1 MADYPESEDQRNPE
15 DNGLAF
21 PSIPDTPVSGTEI
34 HPADAL
40 RSGAGSS
47 ANSNA
52 GANASGTNG
61 AAVANGS
68 GQNSGDNHSG
78 RRRVRRRMSS
88 EHIRRIKRQ
97 RRNRRILIAM
107 LIVLMALAAVVG
119 VFALSAL
126 KVKNELQ
133 QAADGAKGLQ
143 SVIADADQSKLESH
157 ATEFSSHIDEAY
169 RQTTSPMWSVAT
181 HLPYVGDDISAIR
194 TTVVALEDISSQAL
208 PQLVQT
214 SGNINLSKIQVKN
227 GTIGISGLEAS
238 QKPLHVADE
247 VIDGAVREIKS
258 AQQPNIRQV
267 ADAFDFAK
275 TSCTKISNTVH
286 GMSTLARLLPG
297 MLGTDSHA
305 NDAPRNYL
313 ILAQTNAE
321 ARPSGG
327 MTGSLGVI
335 TVQGGHLSM
344 QPFVSDGELPKADE
358 PVVELTAEERLL
370 FTDKLG
376 TDIRDVNFT
385 PDFPRTGEIVRA
397 MWAKQYGTQV
407 DGVIA
412 IDPLFLQ
419 NMLAVTGGVTM
430 PDGSVLDGTDTART
444 LLNTVYAKMTP
455 EETDKYFSTAAQA
468 AFDHIT
474 RNAGNPKAYIEALSK
489 SVDQG
494 HLLLWSAHE
503 DEQELIAESKIS
515 GRLITEGAK
524 PQVGVYISDETQ
536 SKMDWY
542 LHREVTAEFQKVAAN
557 GANQYTVHVKLKNLM
572 TAEELETAP
581 NYVTGGT
588 DGTEPGDIR
597 TALFLYAPA
606 NGRLVDWK
614 FQNSDDYQGV
624 TVHDGLTLAVAK
636 IALKPGEEYDITLH
650 VQSAQNTKEPLT
662 LRQTPLIEG
671 R

>member
-1 MADYPESEDQRNPE
+1 MMNVSGEDMAERDDEEISQNPE
-15 DNGLAF
+15 GPQD
-21 PSIPDTPVSGTEI
+21 SQE
-34 HPADAL
+34 H
-40 RSGAGSS
+40 
-47 ANSNA
+47 
-52 GANASGTNG
+52 
-61 AAVANGS
+61 
-68 GQNSGDNHSG
+68 HS
-78 RRRVRRRMSS
+78 RRVRRRMSA
-88 EHIRRIKRQ
+88 EHIRRIKRK
-97 RRNRRILIAM
+97 RRNRRILIA
-107 LIVLMALAAVVG
+107 VLVILLALAAIAG
-119 VFALSAL
+119 VFAYSVL
-126 KVKNELQ
+126 KAKSEMQ
-133 QAADGAKGLQ
+133 QAVSSAKGLQ
-143 SVIADADQSKLESH
+143 SVIAETDQSELESH
-157 ATEFSSHIDEAY
+157 VSEFSGHIDKAY
-169 RQTTSPMWSVAT
+169 RQTSSPLWTVASYA
-181 HLPYVGDDISAIR
+181 PYVGKDIAVVR
-194 TTVVALEDISSQAL
+194 TVVASLEDISSQAL
-208 PQLVQT
+208 PQLVKVSQNVDLR
-214 SGNINLSKIQVKN
+214 NIRVEN
-227 GTIGISGLEAS
+227 GSVSIPGLEAS
-238 QKPLHVADE
+238 QQPLGIADK
-247 VIDGAVREIKS
+247 VIDNATREIKAVRE
-258 AQQPNIRQV
+258 PNIRQV
-267 ADAFDFAK
+267 ADALDSAK
-275 TSCTKISNTVH
+275 TYCAKIDNTVH

-327 MTGSLGVI
+327 LTGSLGVVS
-335 TVQGGHLSM
+335 VQGGHLSM
-344 QPFVSDGELPKADE
+344 QPFVSDAEFPKADE

-419 NMLAVTGGVTM
+419 NMLAVTGGMTM
-430 PDGSVLDGTDTART
+430 PDGSVLDGTNTART

-455 EETDKYFSTAAQA
+455 EETDKYFSMAAQA

-474 RNAGNPKAYIEALSK
+474 QNAGNPKAYIEALSK

-542 LHREVTAEFQKVAAN
+542 LHREVTTEFQKVAAN
-557 GANQYTVHVKLKNLM
+557 GANQYTVHIKLKNLM

-636 IALKPGEEYDITLH
+636 IALKPGEEHDITLH

>member
-1 MADYPESEDQRNPE
+1 MKYEMMNVSGEDMAERDDEETSQNPE
-15 DNGLAF
+15 EPQDSQEHYA
-21 PSIPDTPVSGTEI
+21 
-34 HPADAL
+34 
-40 RSGAGSS
+40 
-47 ANSNA
+47 
-52 GANASGTNG
+52 
-61 AAVANGS
+61 
-68 GQNSGDNHSG
+68 
-78 RRRVRRRMSS
+78 RRVRRRMSA
-88 EHIRRIKRQ
+88 EHIRRIKRK
-97 RRNRRILIAM
+97 RRNRRILIT
-107 LIVLMALAAVVG
+107 VLVVLLAIAAIAG
-119 VFALSAL
+119 VFACSVL
-126 KVKNELQ
+126 KAKNEMQ
-133 QAADGAKGLQ
+133 QAVSSAKDLQ
-143 SVIADADQSKLESH
+143 SVIAEADQSKLESRVS
-157 ATEFSSHIDEAY
+157 EFSGHIDKAY
-169 RQTTSPMWSVAT
+169 QQTSSPLWAVAS
-181 HLPYVGDDISAIR
+181 HVPYVGKDIAAVR
-194 TTVVALEDISSQAL
+194 TVVASLEDISSQAL
-208 PQLVQT
+208 PQLAKVSQNVDLN
-214 SGNINLSKIQVKN
+214 NIRVEN
-227 GTIGISGLEAS
+227 GSVSISGLEAS
-238 QKPLHVADE
+238 QQPLSIADK
-247 VIDGAVREIKS
+247 VIDNATREIK
-258 AQQPNIRQV
+258 AVQEPNIQQV
-267 ADAFDFAK
+267 ADALDSAK
-275 TSCTKISNTVH
+275 TYCAKINSTVH
-286 GMSTLARLLPG
+286 SMSTLAQLLPG

-313 ILAQTNAE
+313 ILAQTNSE
-321 ARPSGG
+321 VRPSGG
-327 MTGSLGVI
+327 LTGSLGLV
-335 TVQGGHLSM
+335 TAQGGHLSL
-344 QPFVSDGELPKADE
+344 QPFVSDAQIPKANE
-358 PVVELTAEERLL
+358 PVVELTAEEKML

-430 PDGSVLDGTDTART
+430 PDGSVLDGTNTAQT

-455 EETDKYFSTAAQA
+455 EQTDQYFSTAASA

-474 RNAGNPKAYIEALSK
+474 QNANNPKDYINALSK
-489 SVDQG
+489 SIDQG

-503 DEQELIAESKIS
+503 DEQNLIAESNIS

-542 LHREVTAEFQKVAAN
+542 LHREVTTEFQKVAAN
-557 GANQYTVHVKLKNLM
+557 GANQYTVHIKLKNLM

-606 NGRLVDWK
+606 NGRLVDWT

-624 TVHDGLTLAVAK
+624 TVHNGLTLAVGK
-636 IALKPGEEYDITLH
+636 VPLKPGEEYEITLH
-650 VQSAQNTKEPLT
+650 VQSAPDTKESLT
-662 LRQTPLIEG
+662 VRQTPLIEG

>member
-1 MADYPESEDQRNPE
+1 MMNVSGEDMAERDDEEISQNPE
-15 DNGLAF
+15 GPQD
-21 PSIPDTPVSGTEI
+21 SQE
-34 HPADAL
+34 H
-40 RSGAGSS
+40 
-47 ANSNA
+47 
-52 GANASGTNG
+52 
-61 AAVANGS
+61 
-68 GQNSGDNHSG
+68 HS
-78 RRRVRRRMSS
+78 RRVRRRMSA
-88 EHIRRIKRQ
+88 EHIRRIKRK
-97 RRNRRILIAM
+97 RRNRRILIA
-107 LIVLMALAAVVG
+107 VLVILLALAAIAG
-119 VFALSAL
+119 VFAYSVL
-126 KVKNELQ
+126 KAKSEMQ
-133 QAADGAKGLQ
+133 QAVSSAKGLQ
-143 SVIADADQSKLESH
+143 SVIAETDQSELESH
-157 ATEFSSHIDEAY
+157 VSEFSGHIDKAY
-169 RQTTSPMWSVAT
+169 RQTSSPLWTVASYA
-181 HLPYVGDDISAIR
+181 PYVGKDIAVVR
-194 TTVVALEDISSQAL
+194 TVVASLEDISSQAL
-208 PQLVQT
+208 PQLVKVSQNVDLR
-214 SGNINLSKIQVKN
+214 NIRVEN
-227 GTIGISGLEAS
+227 GSVSIPGLEAS
-238 QKPLHVADE
+238 QQPLGIADK
-247 VIDGAVREIKS
+247 VIDNATREIKAVRE
-258 AQQPNIRQV
+258 PNIRQV
-267 ADAFDFAK
+267 ADALDSAK
-275 TSCTKISNTVH
+275 TYCAKIDNTVH

-327 MTGSLGVI
+327 LTGSLGVVS
-335 TVQGGHLSM
+335 VQGGHLSM
-344 QPFVSDGELPKADE
+344 QPFVSDAEFPKADE

-419 NMLAVTGGVTM
+419 NMLAVTGGMTM
-430 PDGSVLDGTDTART
+430 PDGSVLDGTNTART

-455 EETDKYFSTAAQA
+455 EETDKYFSMAAQA

-474 RNAGNPKAYIEALSK
+474 QNAGNPKAYIEALSK

-542 LHREVTAEFQKVAAN
+542 LHREVTTEFQKVAAN
-557 GANQYTVHVKLKNLM
+557 GANQYTVHIKLKNLM

-636 IALKPGEEYDITLH
+636 IALKPGEEHDITLH

-671 R
+671 RGKYSFIVSNLYGDQIFLSIAP

>member
-1 MADYPESEDQRNPE
+1 MNVSGEDMAERDDEEISQNPE
-15 DNGLAF
+15 GPQD
-21 PSIPDTPVSGTEI
+21 SQE
-34 HPADAL
+34 H
-40 RSGAGSS
+40 
-47 ANSNA
+47 
-52 GANASGTNG
+52 
-61 AAVANGS
+61 
-68 GQNSGDNHSG
+68 HS
-78 RRRVRRRMSS
+78 RRVRRRMSA
-88 EHIRRIKRQ
+88 EHIRRIKRK
-97 RRNRRILIAM
+97 RRNRRILIA
-107 LIVLMALAAVVG
+107 VLVILLALAAIAG
-119 VFALSAL
+119 VFAYSVL
-126 KVKNELQ
+126 KAKSEMQ
-133 QAADGAKGLQ
+133 QAVSSAKGLQ
-143 SVIADADQSKLESH
+143 SVIAETDQSELESH
-157 ATEFSSHIDEAY
+157 VSEFSGHIDKAY
-169 RQTTSPMWSVAT
+169 RQTSSPLWTVASYA
-181 HLPYVGDDISAIR
+181 PYVGKDIAVVR
-194 TTVVALEDISSQAL
+194 TVVASLEDISSQAL
-208 PQLVQT
+208 PQLVKVSQNVDLR
-214 SGNINLSKIQVKN
+214 NIRVEN
-227 GTIGISGLEAS
+227 GSVSIPGLEAS
-238 QKPLHVADE
+238 QQPLGIADK
-247 VIDGAVREIKS
+247 VIDNATREIKAVRE
-258 AQQPNIRQV
+258 PNIRQV
-267 ADAFDFAK
+267 ADALDSAK
-275 TSCTKISNTVH
+275 TYCAKIDNTVH

-327 MTGSLGVI
+327 LTGSLGVVS
-335 TVQGGHLSM
+335 VQGGHLSM
-344 QPFVSDGELPKADE
+344 QPFVSDAEFPKADE

-419 NMLAVTGGVTM
+419 NMLAVTGGMTM
-430 PDGSVLDGTDTART
+430 PDGSVLDGTNTART

-455 EETDKYFSTAAQA
+455 EETDKYFSMAAQA

-474 RNAGNPKAYIEALSK
+474 QNAGNPKAYIEALSK

-542 LHREVTAEFQKVAAN
+542 LHREVTTEFQKVAAN
-557 GANQYTVHVKLKNLM
+557 GANQYTVHIKLKNLM

-636 IALKPGEEYDITLH
+636 IALKPGEEHDITLH

>member
-1 MADYPESEDQRNPE
+1 MADRPGAENQESPEE
-15 DNGLAF
+15 NGLAF
-21 PSIPDTPVSGTEI
+21 PSIPENPVFEQESHSGTSNTS
-34 HPADAL
+34 DA
-40 RSGAGSS
+40 SDISD
-47 ANSNA
+47 
-52 GANASGTNG
+52 
-61 AAVANGS
+61 AAL
-68 GQNSGDNHSG
+68 NSGSNRDTNQNPEHSEPH
-78 RRRVRRRMSS
+78 RRRVRRRMSA

-97 RRNRRILIAM
+97 RRNRRILIAV
-107 LIVLMALAAVVG
+107 LIVLLVLAAIAG
-119 VFALSAL
+119 VFAFSAL
-126 KVKNELQ
+126 KVKSELQ
-133 QAADGAKGLQ
+133 QAADGAKNLQ
-143 SVIADADQSKLESH
+143 SVIADADQSKMEKRVG
-157 ATEFSSHIDEAY
+157 EFSAHIDNAY
-169 RQTTSPMWSVAT
+169 RQTSSPIWSVAT
-181 HLPYVGDDISAIR
+181 RLPYVGGDISAVR
-194 TTVVALEDISSQAL
+194 DTVGALEDISSQAL
-208 PQLVQT
+208 PQLVQA
-214 SGNINLSKIQVKN
+214 SGSINLNKIQVKD
-227 GTIGISGLEAS
+227 GTIDISGLENA
-238 QKPLHVADE
+238 QKPLNTADD
-247 VIDGAVREIKS
+247 VIDDAVREVKS
-258 AQQPNIRQV
+258 VQQPKIRQV
-267 ADAFDFAK
+267 ADAIDAAK
-275 TSCTKISNTVH
+275 ASCAKLGNTVH
-286 GMSTLARLLPG
+286 GMSTLAQLLPS

-327 MTGSLGVI
+327 LTGSLGMV
-335 TVQGGHLSM
+335 TVQGGHLSL
-344 QPFVSDGELPKADE
+344 QPFVSDMEIPNTGE
-358 PVVELTAEERLL
+358 PVVELTAEERML

-397 MWAKQYGTQV
+397 MWARQYGVQV

-430 PDGSVLDGTDTART
+430 PDGSVLDGETTAQT
-444 LLNTVYAKMTP
+444 LLNTVYANMTP
-455 EETDKYFSTAAQA
+455 EETDKYFADAAQA

-474 RNAGNPKAYIEALSK
+474 QNADDPKAYIGALSQ
-489 SVDQG
+489 SVKQG

-503 DEQELIAESKIS
+503 DEQDLIAESEIS

-542 LHREVTAEFQKVAAN
+542 LHREVTTKFQKVAAN
-557 GANQYTVHVKLKNLM
+557 GANQYTVHIKLKNLM
-572 TAEELETAP
+572 TAEELATAP

-614 FQNSDDYQGV
+614 FQNQNDYQGV
-624 TVHDGLTLAVAK
+624 TVHDGLTLAVGK
-636 IALKPGEEYDITLH
+636 VTLKPGEEYEITLH
-650 VQSAQNTKEPLT
+650 VQSAPNTKEALT
-662 LRQTPLIEG
+662 VRQTPLIEG

>member
-1 MADYPESEDQRNPE
+1 MMNVSGEDMAERDDEEISQNPE
-15 DNGLAF
+15 GPQD
-21 PSIPDTPVSGTEI
+21 PQE
-34 HPADAL
+34 H
-40 RSGAGSS
+40 
-47 ANSNA
+47 
-52 GANASGTNG
+52 
-61 AAVANGS
+61 
-68 GQNSGDNHSG
+68 HS
-78 RRRVRRRMSS
+78 RRVRRRMSA
-88 EHIRRIKRQ
+88 EHIRRIKRK
-97 RRNRRILIAM
+97 RRNRRILIA
-107 LIVLMALAAVVG
+107 VLVILLALAAIAG
-119 VFALSAL
+119 VFAYSVL
-126 KVKNELQ
+126 KAKSEMQ
-133 QAADGAKGLQ
+133 QAVSSAKGLQ
-143 SVIADADQSKLESH
+143 SVIAETDQSELESH
-157 ATEFSSHIDEAY
+157 VSEFSGHIDKAY
-169 RQTTSPMWSVAT
+169 RQTSSPLWAVASYV
-181 HLPYVGDDISAIR
+181 PYVGKDIAAVR
-194 TTVVALEDISSQAL
+194 TVVASLEDISSQAL
-208 PQLVQT
+208 PQLVKVSQNVDLR
-214 SGNINLSKIQVKN
+214 NIRVEN
-227 GTIGISGLEAS
+227 GSVSIPGLEAS
-238 QKPLHVADE
+238 QQPLGIADK
-247 VIDGAVREIKS
+247 VIDNATREIKAVRE
-258 AQQPNIRQV
+258 PNIRQV
-267 ADAFDFAK
+267 ADALDSAK
-275 TSCTKISNTVH
+275 TYCTKIDNTVH

-327 MTGSLGVI
+327 LTGSLGVVS
-335 TVQGGHLSM
+335 VQGGHLSM
-344 QPFVSDGELPKADE
+344 QPFVSDAEFPKADE

-419 NMLAVTGGVTM
+419 NMLAVTGGMTM
-430 PDGSVLDGTDTART
+430 PDGSVLDGTNTART
-444 LLNTVYAKMTP
+444 LLNTVYAKMAP
-455 EETDKYFSTAAQA
+455 EETDKYFSMAAQA

-474 RNAGNPKAYIEALSK
+474 QNTGNPKAYVEALSK

-503 DEQELIAESKIS
+503 DEQNLIAESKIS

-542 LHREVTAEFQKVAAN
+542 LHREVTTEFQKVAAN
-557 GANQYTVHVKLKNLM
+557 GANQYTVHIKLKNLM

-636 IALKPGEEYDITLH
+636 IALKPGKEHDITLH

>member
-1 MADYPESEDQRNPE
+1 MADSPGSENQENPE
-15 DNGLAF
+15 ESGLAF
-21 PSIPDTPVSGTEI
+21 PSIPESPVSRQ
-34 HPADAL
+34 DS
-40 RSGAGSS
+40 RSS
-47 ANSNA
+47 NSNA
-52 GANASGTNG
+52 SGAPGISDVAPDSGFDRDSSRSNEH
-61 AAVANGS
+61 
-68 GQNSGDNHSG
+68 DEPH
-78 RRRVRRRMSS
+78 RRRVRRRMSA

-97 RRNRRILIAM
+97 RRNRRILIVV
-107 LIVLMALAAVVG
+107 LIILLMLAAIAG
-119 VFALSAL
+119 VFAFSAL
-126 KVKNELQ
+126 KVKSELQ
-133 QAADGAKGLQ
+133 QAADGAKHLQ
-143 SVIADADQSKLESH
+143 SVIADADQAKMEKRVG
-157 ATEFSSHIDEAY
+157 EFSAHIDKAY
-169 RQTTSPMWSVAT
+169 RQTSSPIWSVAT
-181 HLPYVGDDISAIR
+181 RLPYVGGDISAVR
-194 TTVVALEDISSQAL
+194 DTVGALEDISSQAL
-208 PQLVQT
+208 PQLVQA
-214 SGNINLSKIQVKN
+214 SGSINLNKIQVKD
-227 GTIGISGLEAS
+227 GTIGISGLENS
-238 QKPLHVADE
+238 QKPLNVADD
-247 VIDGAVREIKS
+247 VIDDAVREVKS
-258 AQQPNIRQV
+258 VRQPKIRQV
-267 ADAFDFAK
+267 ADAIDAAK
-275 TSCTKISNTVH
+275 ASCVKLGNTVH
-286 GMSTLARLLPG
+286 GMSTLAQLLPS

-327 MTGSLGVI
+327 LTGSLGVI
-335 TVQGGHLSM
+335 TVQGGHLSL
-344 QPFVSDGELPKADE
+344 QPFVSDMEIPNTGE

-397 MWAKQYGTQV
+397 MWAKQYGVQV

-430 PDGSVLDGTDTART
+430 SDGSVLDGETTAQT
-444 LLNTVYAKMTP
+444 LLNTVYARMTP
-455 EETDKYFSTAAQA
+455 EETDKYFANAAQA

-474 RNAGNPKAYIEALSK
+474 QNSGDPKAYINALSQ
-489 SVDQG
+489 SVKQG

-503 DEQELIAESKIS
+503 SEQDLIAESEIS
-515 GRLITEGAK
+515 GRLVTEGAK

-542 LHREVTAEFQKVAAN
+542 LHREVTTEFQKVAAN
-557 GANQYTVHVKLKNLM
+557 GANQYTVHIKLKNLM
-572 TAEELETAP
+572 TAEELAAAP

-614 FQNSDDYQGV
+614 FQNQNDYQGV
-624 TVHDGLTLAVAK
+624 TVHDGLTLAVGK
-636 IALKPGEEYDITLH
+636 VTLKPGEEYEITLH
-650 VQSAQNTKEPLT
+650 VQSAPNAKEALT
-662 LRQTPLIEG
+662 VRQTPLIEG

>member
-1 MADYPESEDQRNPE
+1 MNVSGEDMAEQDDEEISQNPE
-15 DNGLAF
+15 GPQD
-21 PSIPDTPVSGTEI
+21 SQEY
-34 HPADAL
+34 
-40 RSGAGSS
+40 
-47 ANSNA
+47 
-52 GANASGTNG
+52 
-61 AAVANGS
+61 
-68 GQNSGDNHSG
+68 HS
-78 RRRVRRRMSS
+78 RRVRRRMSA
-88 EHIRRIKRQ
+88 EHIRRIKRK
-97 RRNRRILIAM
+97 RRNRRILIA
-107 LIVLMALAAVVG
+107 VLVILLALAAIAG
-119 VFALSAL
+119 VFACSVL
-126 KVKNELQ
+126 KAKSEMQ
-133 QAADGAKGLQ
+133 QAVSSAKGLQ
-143 SVIADADQSKLESH
+143 SVIAETDQSELESH
-157 ATEFSSHIDEAY
+157 VSEFSGHIDKAY
-169 RQTTSPMWSVAT
+169 RQTSSPLWAVASYA
-181 HLPYVGDDISAIR
+181 PYVGKDIAAVR
-194 TTVVALEDISSQAL
+194 TVVASLEDISSQAL
-208 PQLVQT
+208 PQLVKVSQNVDLR
-214 SGNINLSKIQVKN
+214 NIRVEN
-227 GTIGISGLEAS
+227 GSVSIPGLEAS
-238 QKPLHVADE
+238 QQPLGIADK
-247 VIDGAVREIKS
+247 VIDNATREIKAVRE
-258 AQQPNIRQV
+258 PNIRQV
-267 ADAFDFAK
+267 AAVLDSAK
-275 TSCTKISNTVH
+275 TYCAKIDNTVH

-327 MTGSLGVI
+327 LTGSLGVVS
-335 TVQGGHLSM
+335 VQGGHLSM
-344 QPFVSDGELPKADE
+344 QPFVSDGEFPKADE

-419 NMLAVTGGVTM
+419 NMLAVTGGMTM
-430 PDGSVLDGTDTART
+430 PDGSVLDGTNTART
-444 LLNTVYAKMTP
+444 LLNTVYAKMAP
-455 EETDKYFSTAAQA
+455 EETDKYFSMAAQA

-474 RNAGNPKAYIEALSK
+474 QNAGNPKAYIEALSK

-542 LHREVTAEFQKVAAN
+542 LHREVTTEFQKVAAN
-557 GANQYTVHVKLKNLM
+557 GANQYTVHIKLKNLM

-636 IALKPGEEYDITLH
+636 IALKPGEEHDITLH

>member
-1 MADYPESEDQRNPE
+1 MNVSGEDMAERDDEEISQNPE
-15 DNGLAF
+15 GPQD
-21 PSIPDTPVSGTEI
+21 SQE
-34 HPADAL
+34 H
-40 RSGAGSS
+40 
-47 ANSNA
+47 
-52 GANASGTNG
+52 
-61 AAVANGS
+61 
-68 GQNSGDNHSG
+68 HS
-78 RRRVRRRMSS
+78 RRVRRRMSA
-88 EHIRRIKRQ
+88 EHIRRIKRK
-97 RRNRRILIAM
+97 RRNRRILIA
-107 LIVLMALAAVVG
+107 VLVILLALAAIAG
-119 VFALSAL
+119 VFAYSVL
-126 KVKNELQ
+126 KAKSEMQ
-133 QAADGAKGLQ
+133 QAVSSAKGLQ
-143 SVIADADQSKLESH
+143 SVIAETDQSELESH
-157 ATEFSSHIDEAY
+157 VSEFSGHIDKAY
-169 RQTTSPMWSVAT
+169 RQTSSPLWTVASYA
-181 HLPYVGDDISAIR
+181 PYVGKDIAVVR
-194 TTVVALEDISSQAL
+194 TVVASLEDISSQAL
-208 PQLVQT
+208 PQLVKVSQNVDLR
-214 SGNINLSKIQVKN
+214 NIRVEN
-227 GTIGISGLEAS
+227 GSVSSPGMEAS
-238 QKPLHVADE
+238 QQPLGIADK
-247 VIDGAVREIKS
+247 VIDNATREIKAVRE
-258 AQQPNIRQV
+258 PNIRQV
-267 ADAFDFAK
+267 ADALDSAK
-275 TSCTKISNTVH
+275 TYCAKIDNTVH

-327 MTGSLGVI
+327 LTGSLGVVS
-335 TVQGGHLSM
+335 VQGGHLSM
-344 QPFVSDGELPKADE
+344 QPFVSDAEFPKADE

-419 NMLAVTGGVTM
+419 NMLAVTGGMTM
-430 PDGSVLDGTDTART
+430 PDGSVLDGTNTART

-455 EETDKYFSTAAQA
+455 EETDKYFSMAAQA

-474 RNAGNPKAYIEALSK
+474 QNAGNPKAYIEALSK

-542 LHREVTAEFQKVAAN
+542 LHREVTTEFQKVAAN
-557 GANQYTVHVKLKNLM
+557 GANQYTVHIKLKNLM

-636 IALKPGEEYDITLH
+636 IALKPGEEHDITLH

>member
-1 MADYPESEDQRNPE
+1 MADSPGSENQENPE
-15 DNGLAF
+15 ESGLAF
-21 PSIPDTPVSGTEI
+21 PSIPESPVSRQ
-34 HPADAL
+34 DS
-40 RSGAGSS
+40 RSS
-47 ANSNA
+47 NSNA
-52 GANASGTNG
+52 SGAPGISDVAPDSGFDRDSSRSNEH
-61 AAVANGS
+61 
-68 GQNSGDNHSG
+68 DEPH
-78 RRRVRRRMSS
+78 RRRVRRRMSA

-97 RRNRRILIAM
+97 RRNRRILIVV
-107 LIVLMALAAVVG
+107 LIILLMLAAIAG
-119 VFALSAL
+119 VFAFSAL
-126 KVKNELQ
+126 KVKSELQ
-133 QAADGAKGLQ
+133 QAADGAKHLQ
-143 SVIADADQSKLESH
+143 SVIADADQSKMEKRVG
-157 ATEFSSHIDEAY
+157 EFSAHIDKAY
-169 RQTTSPMWSVAT
+169 RQTSSPIWSVAT
-181 HLPYVGDDISAIR
+181 RLPYVGGDISAVR
-194 TTVVALEDISSQAL
+194 DTVGALEDISSQAL
-208 PQLVQT
+208 PQLVQA
-214 SGNINLSKIQVKN
+214 SGSINLNKIQVKN
-227 GTIGISGLEAS
+227 GTIGISGLENA
-238 QKPLHVADE
+238 QKPLNVADD
-247 VIDGAVREIKS
+247 VIDDAVREVKS
-258 AQQPNIRQV
+258 VRQPKIRQV
-267 ADAFDFAK
+267 ADAIDAAK
-275 TSCTKISNTVH
+275 ASCAKLGNTVH
-286 GMSTLARLLPG
+286 GMSALAQLLPG

-327 MTGSLGVI
+327 LTGSLGVI
-335 TVQGGHLSM
+335 TVQGGHLSL
-344 QPFVSDGELPKADE
+344 QPFVSDMEIPNTGE

-397 MWAKQYGTQV
+397 MWAKQYGVQV

-430 PDGSVLDGTDTART
+430 SDGSVLDGETTAQT

-455 EETDKYFSTAAQA
+455 EETDKYFANAAQA

-474 RNAGNPKAYIEALSK
+474 QNSGDPKAYINALSQ
-489 SVDQG
+489 SVKQG

-503 DEQELIAESKIS
+503 SEQDLIAESEIS
-515 GRLITEGAK
+515 GRLVTEGAK

-542 LHREVTAEFQKVAAN
+542 LHREVTTEFQKVAAN
-557 GANQYTVHVKLKNLM
+557 GANQYTVHIKLKNLM
-572 TAEELETAP
+572 TAEELAAAP

-588 DGTEPGDIR
+588 DETEPGDIR

-614 FQNSDDYQGV
+614 FQNQNDYQGV
-624 TVHDGLTLAVAK
+624 TVHDGLTLAVGK
-636 IALKPGEEYDITLH
+636 VTLKPGEEYEITLH
-650 VQSAQNTKEPLT
+650 VQSAPNAKEALT
-662 LRQTPLIEG
+662 VRQTPFIEG